1 MNTTEKT
8 LEQILQESRD
18 VHTWIF
24 LRLDGVQFPKVRRL
38 LVATSAFDVVL
49 DYFTG
54 ITASVEKRAYGSAFA
69 LVRSIF
75 ETFVRAVWLKDC
87 ATDEELAAFE
97 RDERGRN
104 FDLLLARIEEL
115 DDFKSGTLSDLKK
128 QAWSAMNS
136 YTHGGI
142 HQVARRVKG
151 NAIDP
156 NYEDGEIIEVLRMG
170 QMFALLAFIQ
180 IVLVAG
186 RKDLEQVGI
195 QKLYELE
202 LFKKKESI

>member
-1 MNTTEKT
+1 MNTKEKS

-18 VHTWIF
+18 LHTWIF
-24 LRLDGVQFPKVRRL
+24 LRLDGVQFPKTRKL
-38 LVATSAFDVVL
+38 LLATAAFDVVL

-54 ITASVEKRAYGSAFA
+54 ITTLIEQKVHGAAFA

-87 ATDEELAAFE
+87 ATEEDLAAFE

-104 FDLLLARIEEL
+104 FDLILAKIEEL
-115 DDFKSGTLSDLKK
+115 DAFKSGTLSDLKK

-180 IVLVAG
+180 IFLVAG

>member
-1 MNTTEKT
+1 MNAKENT
-8 LEQILQESRD
+8 LEQILDVSRD
-18 VHTWIF
+18 LHTWIF
-24 LRLDGVQFPKVRRL
+24 RQLDGVPLPKTRRL
-38 LVATSAFDVVL
+38 LLAISAFDVVFEH
-49 DYFTG
+49 FTG
-54 ITASVEKRAYGSAFA
+54 ITVLIEKKVYGSAFA

-75 ETFVRAVWLKDC
+75 EAFVRAVWLKDC

-97 RDERGRN
+97 RVERGRN
-104 FDLLLARIEEL
+104 FDLLLQKIEEL
-115 DDFKSGTLSDLKK
+115 DAFKSGTLSDLKK

-156 NYEDGEIIEVLRMG
+156 NYLDGEIMEVLRMG

-180 IVLVAG
+180 IVLVAD

-202 LFKKKESI
+202 LYKKKS

>member
-1 MNTTEKT
+1 VNIKEKT
-8 LEQILQESRD
+8 LEQILQESMD
-18 VHTWIF
+18 IHTWIF
-24 LRLDGVQFPKVRRL
+24 RQLDGVPLPKTRRL
-38 LVATSAFDVVL
+38 LLAISAFDVVFEH
-49 DYFTG
+49 FTG
-54 ITASVEKRAYGSAFA
+54 ITVLIEKKVNGSAFA

-87 ATDEELAAFE
+87 ASDEELAAFE

-104 FDLLLARIEEL
+104 FDLILAKIEEL
-115 DDFKSGTLSDLKK
+115 DAFKSGTLSDLKK

-156 NYEDGEIIEVLRMG
+156 NYLDGEIIEVLRMG

-186 RKDLEQVGI
+186 REDLEQLGI

-202 LFKKKESI
+202 LFVKK

>member
-1 MNTTEKT
+1 MRTEYKT

-18 VHTWIF
+18 LHTWIF
-24 LRLDGVQFPKVRRL
+24 LRLDGVPLPKTRRFL
-38 LVATSAFDVVL
+38 LAIAAFDVVL

-54 ITASVEKRAYGSAFA
+54 ITALVEKRAYGSAFA

-87 ATDEELAAFE
+87 ANDEELAAFE
-97 RDERGRN
+97 QDEYARN
-104 FDLLLARIEEL
+104 FYLILSKVEKLEA
-115 DDFKSGTLSDLKK
+115 FKSGTLSDLKK
-128 QAWSAMNS
+128 QAWAAMNS

-142 HQVARRVKG
+142 HQIARRVKG

-156 NYEDGEIIEVLRMG
+156 NYLDEEVIEVLRMG

-180 IVLVAG
+180 IVKVSG
-186 RKDLEQVGI
+186 RIDLEQSAI
-195 QKLYELE
+195 QKLYELQ
-202 LFKKKESI
+202 LFIKAK